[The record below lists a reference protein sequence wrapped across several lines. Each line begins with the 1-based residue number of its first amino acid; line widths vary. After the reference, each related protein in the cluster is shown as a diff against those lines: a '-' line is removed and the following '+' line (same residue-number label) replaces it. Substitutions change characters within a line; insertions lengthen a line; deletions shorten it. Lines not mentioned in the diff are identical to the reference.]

1 MVNYSGD
8 IQEIYMLGT
17 TSNKELISVKQAIK
31 IIESRMSKDIMGR
44 VDVICATCI
53 GACDEILEE
62 FKFPVVL
69 IDGNVP
75 WALLLM

>member
-1 MVNYSGD
+1 
-8 IQEIYMLGT
+8 
-17 TSNKELISVKQAIK
+17 
-31 IIESRMSKDIMGR
+31 MSKDIMGR

-69 IDGNVP
+69 IDGKERERVYR
-75 WALLLM
+75 LTCIL